1 MSIKLSLGILYQL
14 TYHTANQIL
23 YLEILIYFITYIE
36 KYIFYH
42 SCLQELEHERER
54 REIFQIET
62 IYKKLSIILIS
73 MSLFYAILLFWCLF
87 ID

>member
-1 MSIKLSLGILYQL
+1 MSIKLSLRILYQL
-14 TYHTANQIL
+14 TYHTTNQIL
-23 YLEILIYFITYIE
+23 YLEILIYLITYIQIE

-54 REIFQIET
+54 QEIFQIEM

-73 MSLFYAILLFWCLF
+73 IIILYYFYFL
-87 ID
+87 